1 MSNQNSVELENIKT
15 VNSIAMG
22 FNEKS
27 FLLVFNGDKNG
38 DNGDAY
44 AIPIKYAEKIAQGL
58 IDCGLEYQKI
68 YGKNI
73 GFQIDAGIQH
83 NKCGSGLL

>member
-1 MSNQNSVELENIKT
+1 MSNQNSIELDNIKK
-15 VNSIAMG
+15 VNSIAIG

-38 DNGDAY
+38 ENGDAY
-44 AIPIKYAEKIAQGL
+44 AIPIHSAEKITQGL
-58 IDCGLEYQKI
+58 IECGIEYQKI

-73 GFQIDAGIQH
+73 GFDADEH
-83 NKCGSGLL
+83 LEEKL

>member
-58 IDCGLEYQKI
+58 KDCGLEYQKI

-73 GFQIDAGIQH
+73 GFQIEERLEED
-83 NKCGSGLL
+83 L

>member
-1 MSNQNSVELENIKT
+1 MSNQNSVELENIKK

-27 FLLVFNGDKNG
+27 FLLVFNGGKNG
-38 DNGDAY
+38 DNGEAY
-44 AIPIKYAEKIAQGL
+44 AIPINYAEKIAQGL
-58 IDCGLEYQKI
+58 RDCGLEYQKI

-73 GFQIDAGIQH
+73 GFQAEGH
-83 NKCGSGLL
+83 LEEEL